1 MLVVCFCRPSKT
13 LIANEFLNL
22 EGVESYCPTV
32 NAKRRVPRRNRQ
44 ELRDQPLISGL
55 LFVALQ
61 SMTDAE
67 DLAKK
72 DPSLGLRKMMA
83 FGRPAVITRTQLTE
97 LFETAQQASDSFV
110 DAEKAPKFYVGD
122 RVTIKGP
129 LQTIEFLVCTIN
141 KNNNRAALE
150 SFVGNIKC
158 DADFSAL
165 LLLKNQA

>member
-13 LIANEFLNL
+13 LLANEFLNL
-22 EGVESYCPTV
+22 KGVESYCPIV
-32 NAKRRVPRRNRQ
+32 NSKRRVPRRNRQ

-55 LFVALQ
+55 LFVALEGLEG
-61 SMTDAE
+61 AE
-67 DLAKK
+67 ALAKK
-72 DPSLGLRKMMA
+72 DPSLGIRRMIA
-83 FGRPAVITRTQLTE
+83 FGRPATITRTQLTE
-97 LFETAQQASDSFV
+97 LFESAERASGSV
-110 DAEKAPKFYVGD
+110 LESEQAPKFYVGD

-129 LQTIEFLVCTIN
+129 LETIEFLVCSINQN
-141 KNNNRAALE
+141 KNRAGLE